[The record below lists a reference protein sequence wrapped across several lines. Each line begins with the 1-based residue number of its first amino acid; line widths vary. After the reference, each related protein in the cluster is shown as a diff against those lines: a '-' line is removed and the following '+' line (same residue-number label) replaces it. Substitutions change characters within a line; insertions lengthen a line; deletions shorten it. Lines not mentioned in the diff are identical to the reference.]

1 MNLHKYSTSKQPSV
15 NTKLNKLVRN
25 LVNRD
30 LKKYQKNTNIIV
42 EAIKRQDICDY
53 QSQLISTA
61 FNSFKLDIDYLS
73 FTIKC
78 SAKNIDK
85 LINEHRGLLN
95 VKAHGIKDLISVE
108 PTQVDAINRDI
119 KRSEDKKRPFYTLLF
134 LIIVNGVEEPVRL
147 YISDGTAEN
156 STVGIRLSFNPKHY
170 SRREITAAF
179 LHIES
184 ILGAR
189 SYTSLINKARI
200 TRLDL
205 GFIVFGLSYFFV
217 YGFVTDKRFKDS
229 ECFTES
235 DNKIAE
241 TTWLGI
247 LSKIRLYDKTLELL
261 RKAKEGKKRFGKWAM
276 STRFE
281 YEFRAKSRLKLNNLE
296 KISLRFANLQVVDPQ
311 VLPLLSDKQLS
322 SLLKNRTNRRVK
334 RAVKKL
340 AKLIGK
346 DVPTIS
352 LDKER
357 LKSETTRVLS
367 SYKKLI
373 LDPRKMFER
382 FSNEK
387 S

>member
-1 MNLHKYSTSKQPSV
+1 MSLHRYSTSKQPSV
-15 NTKLNKLVRN
+15 NTKLNKLLRSLIN
-25 LVNRD
+25 ID
-30 LKKYQKNTNIIV
+30 LKKYQKNTDIIV

-53 QSQLISTA
+53 QSRLLSKA
-61 FNSFKLDIDYLS
+61 FSSFKLDIDYLS
-73 FTIKC
+73 FTIEC
-78 SAKNIDK
+78 SAKNISK
-85 LINEHRGLLN
+85 LINEHSGLLN

-119 KRSEDKKRPFYTLLF
+119 KRSEDWKRPFYTLLF
-134 LIIVNGVEEPVRL
+134 LITVNGVEEPVRL
-147 YISDGTAEN
+147 YISDGTAKN

-170 SRREITAAF
+170 ARREITAVF
-179 LHIES
+179 LHLES

-217 YGFVTDKRFKDS
+217 YGFVTDKRFKGS
-229 ECFTES
+229 ECFTQS
-235 DNKIAE
+235 DNGVAE
-241 TTWLGI
+241 TTWLGKG
-247 LSKIRLYDKTLELL
+247 SKIRLYDKTLELL

-281 YEFRAKSRLKLNNLE
+281 YEFRAKSRLKLYNLE
-296 KISLRFANLQVVDPQ
+296 NSRLMFSNLQVIDPSF
-311 VLPLLSDKQLS
+311 LSLLSDKQLTR
-322 SLLKNRTNRRVK
+322 LLKNRTNRRVK
-334 RAVKKL
+334 SAVKKL
-340 AKLIGK
+340 AKLTGK
-346 DVPTIS
+346 EVPTMS

-357 LKSETTRVLS
+357 LKLETTRVLS

-373 LDPRKMFER
+373 LEPRKMFER
-382 FSNEK
+382 LSNEK

>member
-1 MNLHKYSTSKQPSV
+1 MNIHKYSTSKQPSV
-15 NTKLNKLVRN
+15 NTKLNKLLRS
-25 LVNRD
+25 LVNKD
-30 LKKYQKNTNIIV
+30 LKKYQKNTDIIV

-85 LINEHRGLLN
+85 LINEHSGLLN
-95 VKAHGIKDLISVE
+95 VKAHGIKDLITVK
-108 PTQVDAINRDI
+108 QVKVDVINENTLL
-119 KRSEDKKRPFYTLLF
+119 SEDRKRPFYTILF
-134 LIIVNGVEEPVRL
+134 LITVNGVEEPVRL
-147 YISDGTAEN
+147 YISDATAKN

-170 SRREITAAF
+170 SRRGITAVF
-179 LHIES
+179 LHLES

-217 YGFVTDKRFKDS
+217 YGFVTDKRFKGS
-229 ECFTES
+229 KCFTES
-235 DNKIAE
+235 DNGMAE
-241 TTWLGI
+241 TTWLGS

-261 RKAKEGKKRFGKWAM
+261 RKAKGGKKLFGKWAM

-281 YEFRAKSRLKLNNLE
+281 YEYRAKSRLKLNNLE
-296 KISLRFANLQVVDPQ
+296 NSSSMFANLQVVDPS
-311 VLPLLSDKQLS
+311 VLSLLSDKQLTR
-322 SLLKNRTNRRVK
+322 LLKKRTNRRVK
-334 RAVKKL
+334 SAVKKL
-340 AKLIGK
+340 AKLTGK
-346 DVPTIS
+346 EVPTMR

-373 LDPRKMFER
+373 LEPRKMFER